1 MSELHVYD
9 FDMTL
14 YQSPISIIPSGW
26 LYVRSLDGAGGPG
39 FDLRWN
45 MDILIK
51 ARRSAQSPWV
61 HAILVTGRPD
71 YREMRDKIESML
83 FNAGLDFE
91 EVHLKPLSM
100 NCSTPEYKAE
110 VVSDF
115 VDSDPAISQ
124 VVVYDDL
131 EENHQA
137 IAQAMALRGILY
149 TGIIP

>member
-1 MSELHVYD
+1 
-9 FDMTL
+9 
-14 YQSPISIIPSGW
+14 
-26 LYVRSLDGAGGPG
+26 
-39 FDLRWN
+39 

-115 VDSDPAISQ
+115 VDSDPAISK